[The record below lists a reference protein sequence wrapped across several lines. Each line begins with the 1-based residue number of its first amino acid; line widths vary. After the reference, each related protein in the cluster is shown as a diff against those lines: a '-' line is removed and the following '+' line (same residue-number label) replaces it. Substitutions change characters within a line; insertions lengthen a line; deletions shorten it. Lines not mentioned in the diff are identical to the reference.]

1 MVEVITGWHLN
12 ESVRGRFADWTQYTI
27 WRYDCFGLD
36 WIGLDHSEKVKLYG
50 SSSNCIF
57 GPHESNLRRRVDIDS
72 LSTRTTQVGMRLW
85 LRLRLRLRAR
95 RVALARHVYRS
106 RQHFSIN
113 PKPAKNA
120 FKKKI
125 KKLWI
130 FGYDIP
136 CNRLCGTL
144 WRSCFLSKLVRK
156 KNIEC
161 M

>member
-12 ESVRGRFADWTQYTI
+12 ESVRGRFSDWTQYTL

-36 WIGLDHSEKVKLYG
+36 WIIAKR
-50 SSSNCIF
+50 SNCTVHHQIAISAATPPR
-57 GPHESNLRRRVDIDS
+57 PHESNLRRRVDIDS

-120 FKKKI
+120 FKKK
-125 KKLWI
+125 KQRI

-156 KNIEC
+156 KK
-161 M
+161 